1 MKDSTPT
8 PAAVL
13 PAARTAVGYRR
24 TRKSLAVI
32 TMVTAALGLVA
43 CGSTSKS
50 AVTSPS
56 SIAGGVSPVS
66 RTDSASSGSSVSSV
80 PPVPAM
86 TSAGGGGAVTTVKMV
101 QEWPVPDGFWIPWIV
116 AKDKGYYKAAG
127 IDLQILPPPNTAATA
142 QYLGTGRADLAF
154 DTSMDIVFGR
164 AQNAPM
170 VSIGNYGTQNNWGL
184 ISSKNKPLDFDS
196 IKGKTIGTYNDSW
209 SKAQLQ
215 IMLKSKGLALSD
227 VKLVIA
233 SSDTVPLLLQK
244 KVDAITGVTNAEG
257 SELASEGMA
266 DYKIE
271 LAKDHGVPNS
281 PVWVLAANS
290 DWLKK
295 NPALAQQFMDATLKG
310 WQDAVNDPAG
320 AVATFMRTYPKAQ
333 TEQYTT
339 IQWKDTMALFGGST
353 ITPATL
359 LQKESDWTDLLK
371 AANDFKLVK
380 KVDASTDYFTNQL
393 LGKK

>member
-1 MKDSTPT
+1 MNDSTAT
-8 PAAVL
+8 RAAAP
-13 PAARTAVGYRR
+13 PAARTTVRR
-24 TRKSLAVI
+24 RHGRKGL
-32 TMVTAALGLVA
+32 AALALSVVAVVGLAA
-43 CGSTSKS
+43 CS
-50 AVTSPS
+50 
-56 SIAGGVSPVS
+56 
-66 RTDSASSGSSVSSV
+66 SASKPAATSQSSG
-80 PPVPAM
+80 A
-86 TSAGGGGAVTTVKMV
+86 GAVTTVKMV

-164 AQNAPM
+164 AQDAPM
-170 VSIGNYGTQNNWGL
+170 VSIGNYGSENNWGL
-184 ISSKNKPLDFDS
+184 ISAKDKPLDFGS

-215 IMLKSKGLALSD
+215 IMLKSQGLTLSD

-295 NPALAQQFMDATLKG
+295 NPALAQKFMDATLKG

-320 AVATFMRTYPKAQ
+320 AVATFMRVYPKAQ
-333 TEQYTT
+333 TAAYTT
-339 IQWKDTMALFGGST
+339 IQWKDTMALFGGTT
-353 ITPATL
+353 ITPNTL
-359 LQKESDWTDLLK
+359 LQKDSDWSDLLK

-380 KVDASTDYFTNQL
+380 KVDGTTDYFTNQL
-393 LGKK
+393 LGQK

>member
-8 PAAVL
+8 PAAAP
-13 PAARTAVGYRR
+13 PAARTTVGHRR
-24 TRKSLAVI
+24 TRKSLAVVA
-32 TMVTAALGLVA
+32 MVTAALGLVA

-50 AVTSPS
+50 AAT
-56 SIAGGVSPVS
+56 
-66 RTDSASSGSSVSSV
+66 SGSSSADGVSTAPSTDGV
-80 PPVPAM
+80 ATV
-86 TSAGGGGAVTTVKMV
+86 TSADGGGGVTTVKMV
-101 QEWPVPDGFWIPWIV
+101 QEWPVPDGFWIPWVV
-116 AKDKGYYKAAG
+116 AKNKGYYKAAG

-170 VSIGNYGTQNNWGL
+170 VSIGNYGNENNWGL
-184 ISSKNKPLDFDS
+184 ISLKEKPLDFGS

-257 SELASEGMA
+257 SELASEGVA
-266 DYKIE
+266 GYKIE

-290 DWLKK
+290 DWLKN
-295 NPALAQQFMDATLKG
+295 NPALAQKFMVATLKG
-310 WQDAVNDPAG
+310 WQAAVNDPAG
-320 AVATFMRTYPKAQ
+320 AVAAFMRTYPKAQ

-359 LQKESDWTDLLK
+359 LQKQSDWTDLLK
-371 AANDFKLVK
+371 AATDFKLVK
-380 KVDASTDYFTNQL
+380 KVDATTDYFTNQL
-393 LGKK
+393 LGQK